1 MKQIVILATGGTIA
15 GAAPD
20 PRQTTGY
27 RAGALPIAALM
38 AALPD
43 LGGLATV
50 SGEQL
55 FAIDSKDIEDTHWLG
70 LARRIA
76 DLAADVQVDGIV
88 VTHGTDT
95 LEETAYFLNLVLR
108 TDKPVVLVGAMRP
121 ATALSADGPMNL
133 YAALRTAAADDAC
146 GKGVLVVMNDQIS
159 AAREVTK
166 RHAGNVATFG
176 AGEFGFLGEV
186 GGAGP
191 VFYRAPLRRHT
202 PAAAFDIAG
211 IAGLPAVEIVYG
223 HAGMSPLFVDA
234 AIAAG
239 ISGIV
244 YAGTG
249 EGSIHQAVLPRLA
262 AAAAAGIAVV
272 RASRTGA
279 GRVAPGAAVDDA
291 TLGFVA
297 ADTLTP
303 QKARILLRLGLTQT
317 TDRTALQALF
327 DSH

>member
-20 PRQTTGY
+20 PRQTSGY
-27 RAGALPIAALM
+27 RAGALPIESLL

-43 LGGLATV
+43 LDGLATV
-50 SGEQL
+50 TGEQL
-55 FAIDSKDIEDTHWLG
+55 FAIDSKDIDDGHWLI

-76 DLAADVQVDGIV
+76 ALAADPQVDGIV

-95 LEETAYFLNLVLR
+95 LEETAYFLNLVLP

-133 YAALRTAAADDAC
+133 YAALRTAAADAAR
-146 GKGVLVVMNDQIS
+146 GQGVLVVMNDQIS

-176 AGEFGFLGEV
+176 AGDFGFLGEV
-186 GGAGP
+186 GGEGP
-191 VFYRAPLRRHT
+191 VFYRSPTRAHT
-202 PAAAFDIAG
+202 RAAAFDIAG
-211 IAGLPAVEIVYG
+211 LDRLPAVEIVYG
-223 HAGMSPLFVDA
+223 HAGMSPLFVEA
-234 AIAAG
+234 AIAAKVA
-239 ISGIV
+239 GIV

-249 EGSIHQAVLPRLA
+249 AGTIHRAVLPALEA
-262 AAAAAGIAVV
+262 ARAAGMAVV

-279 GRVAPGAAVDDA
+279 GRVAPGGALDDA
-291 TLGFVA
+291 GLGFVA
-297 ADTLTP
+297 ADTLNP
-303 QKARILLRLGLTQT
+303 QKARTLLRLGLTLT
-317 TDRTALQALF
+317 TDRAALQALF